1 MRQRWSGSSRDK
13 NRGWRGREGWEGGR
27 ERGWNEGQGR
37 SMGKEKVGG
46 EDRSRGRGTRGKVNR
61 IMQRI
66 HKQFRNTCL
75 QQQQIEQY
83 THYSYV
89 YIIMKVK

>member
-1 MRQRWSGSSRDK
+1 M
-13 NRGWRGREGWEGGR
+13 EGEGD
-27 ERGWNEGQGR
+27 ERG
-37 SMGKEKVGG
+37 
-46 EDRSRGRGTRGKVNR
+46 SRGRGTRGKVNR

-66 HKQFRNTCL
+66 RKQFRNTCL